1 MDFPFL
7 WATFLRLLAGLP
19 LTLQLAFLSVSIGLI
34 FALLLG
40 FAMQSR
46 LWPLVWLARIY
57 VFIFRGTPLL
67 VQVFLIYYGLGQ
79 FRPFLQELD
88 LWWFFRSPWYC
99 VLLAL
104 VMNTAAYGAEII
116 RGGLQSVPA
125 PQVEAARAFGMSG
138 FTLYR
143 RIIGPIALRQAL
155 PAYGNE
161 IILMVKATALGST
174 VTLMEMTG
182 IAHKLIS
189 ETFRA
194 VEIFLVAG
202 AIYLF
207 LNFVLTRL
215 VAWGERKIA
224 PDLAEQERSRNNM
237 PLKAAMGH

>member
-1 MDFPFL
+1 MDFAFL
-7 WATFLRLLAGLP
+7 RETFLRLLPGVP
-19 LTLQLAFLSVSIGLI
+19 LTLQLAFLSVSIGLL

-40 FAMQSR
+40 FAMR
-46 LWPLVWLARIY
+46 ARFAPLAWLANGY
-57 VFIFRGTPLL
+57 VFVFRGTPLL

-104 VMNTAAYGAEII
+104 VMNTAAYGAEIV

-161 IILMVKATALGST
+161 LILMVKATALAST
-174 VTLMEMTG
+174 VTLMEITG

-194 VEIFLVAG
+194 VEVFLVAG
-202 AIYLF
+202 SIYLF
-207 LNFVLTRL
+207 LNFLLTRL
-215 VAWGERKIA
+215 IAWGERRIA
-224 PDLAEQERSRNNM
+224 PDLALDELQ
-237 PLKAAMGH
+237 LKTALVH

>member
-1 MDFPFL
+1 MDFAFL
-7 WATFLRLLAGLP
+7 RDTFLRLLPGVP
-19 LTLQLAFLSVSIGLI
+19 LTLQLAFLSVSIGLF

-40 FAMQSR
+40 FAMR
-46 LWPLVWLARIY
+46 ARFAPLVWLANGY
-57 VFIFRGTPLL
+57 VFVFRGTPLL

-88 LWWFFRSPWYC
+88 LWWLFRSPWYC

-104 VMNTAAYGAEII
+104 VMNTAAYGAEIV

-161 IILMVKATALGST
+161 LILMVKATALAST
-174 VTLMEMTG
+174 VTLMEITG

-202 AIYLF
+202 SIYLF
-207 LNFVLTRL
+207 LNFLLTRL
-215 VAWGERKIA
+215 IAWGERKIA
-224 PDLAEQERSRNNM
+224 PDLALDKPQ
-237 PLKAAMGH
+237 LKTAMVH